1 MAFGSGLLLTAAL
14 ASVPGVDGG
23 APPRREPLL
32 APRPAAAG
40 IAPVTRRAEPNPSR
54 EPLIAPRPAR
64 RVPERVPSPVTP
76 AAAMLPAEP
85 AVGTGVLAAEAET
98 VAEPG
103 PPRTPDLLTPPGFR
117 AVQFAGD
124 DLAHDVY
131 CLTHDA
137 TGAAVVSG
145 PGFVKRL
152 LDTDGDG
159 VADEAELF
167 ADGPETGAQG
177 MFFLGNDLLCVGD
190 GGLLRYRDADGDGVW
205 DGLNRTDL
213 AGEPVEPERFLK
225 FRTWGEHD
233 VHAVRRGP
241 DGWWYLI
248 AGNYSEVGAEFVTRS
263 TSPVPKAGPLAPAGG
278 VLMRFTP
285 DLTGG
290 EIVAHGMRNAY
301 DFAFHPHGD
310 VFTYDSDGEREVSLP
325 WYRPTRV
332 LALVPGSHAGWL
344 SRSVKRPADAPRM
357 PPVVCELGR
366 GSPTGVVCYRHT
378 AFPEELRDSIIV
390 ADWTFGR
397 VLALPLEQQGAGYD
411 ADPVSLMRSSGLS
424 GFAPT
429 SMSVGPGG
437 DLFVSVGGR
446 GTRGGVYR
454 LIYEGD
460 DLAATEGSV
469 ADDSEALPAVAAK
482 DSLIRVLA
490 APQPLSSWSRADWE
504 PLVREVGPAPLR
516 SAALDQSRPVG
527 QRVRAIEILTE
538 KYDGLPATVLPFFA
552 ADPEP
557 AVRARACWAHA
568 ARSPR
573 APDAAALAPFLAD
586 DSPRVR
592 RAALEAFAGT
602 TNSAGAG
609 VAAAVDPLAEN
620 LAHPD
625 RLVRAAAGRVIA
637 RLSAADLAPLARA
650 AHARGDA
657 ARVTFALGYLA
668 AHPRFDAA
676 AVRLGL
682 NVLEGDAA
690 PDVRR
695 DAVRLIQ
702 VALGDYGPGPGP
714 AQKGDGSAFE
724 GYTPGFDLGPH
735 ETELNPIVPRLS
747 KLLARRRQGREE
759 AAVDHELVRV
769 AAMIAPYN
777 PVILGELTSRLTE
790 TGEPAE
796 DLHHLFAAARLP
808 VERSVPQTAAI
819 AAALVRLDEKIA
831 ARGLNIDTNWEPRL
845 KELYDALHAEDP
857 RLAAAL
863 VDRPDLG
870 RPAHVALLANVP
882 AELVPQAR
890 AQFAAAAAAPDYE
903 WTGDVVFLLGGGED
917 GKESIRP
924 LYENRAVRSAVV
936 MNLANDPEPRDRPL
950 FVESLDSGD
959 LSVVTAALKA
969 LAALPPS
976 GGLPGGE
983 QASELAALAGLL
995 RRLPDDSRGRGL
1007 KGRTVALLRRG
1018 AGETFGFDED
1028 DPGSHAAAARRW
1040 TDYVAARF
1048 PELAP
1053 RGSAAAAERLARIDW
1068 EAGDAARGA
1077 AVFKS
1082 RACATCHGGR
1092 GAVGPDLAGAGA
1104 RYGRADRWTAI
1115 LDPSRDVPARYRTEL
1130 ILTADGRTLEGLVV
1144 YQSVDGV
1151 TLRDAQG
1158 RTWRVEA
1165 GDILERTEGTNS
1177 LMPSGL
1183 MDDAADAEWA
1193 DLEAYLRGL

>member
-1 MAFGSGLLLTAAL
+1 M
-14 ASVPGVDGG
+14 
-23 APPRREPLL
+23 
-32 APRPAAAG
+32 
-40 IAPVTRRAEPNPSR
+40 
-54 EPLIAPRPAR
+54 
-64 RVPERVPSPVTP
+64 
-76 AAAMLPAEP
+76 
-85 AVGTGVLAAEAET
+85 
-98 VAEPG
+98 
-103 PPRTPDLLTPPGFR
+103 
-117 AVQFAGD
+117 
-124 DLAHDVY
+124 
-131 CLTHDA
+131 
-137 TGAAVVSG
+137 
-145 PGFVKRL
+145 
-152 LDTDGDG
+152 
-159 VADEAELF
+159 
-167 ADGPETGAQG
+167 
-177 MFFLGNDLLCVGD
+177 GD
-190 GGLLRYRDADGDGVW
+190 GGLLRYLCDADGDG
-205 DGLNRTDL
+205 
-213 AGEPVEPERFLK
+213 EP
-225 FRTWGEHD
+225 
-233 VHAVRRGP
+233 
-241 DGWWYLI
+241 
-248 AGNYSEVGAEFVTRS
+248 GA
-263 TSPVPKAGPLAPAGG
+263 
-278 VLMRFTP
+278 
-285 DLTGG
+285 
-290 EIVAHGMRNAY
+290 
-301 DFAFHPHGD
+301 
-310 VFTYDSDGEREVSLP
+310 
-325 WYRPTRV
+325 
-332 LALVPGSHAGWL
+332 
-344 SRSVKRPADAPRM
+344 
-357 PPVVCELGR
+357 
-366 GSPTGVVCYRHT
+366 
-378 AFPEELRDSIIV
+378 
-390 ADWTFGR
+390 
-397 VLALPLEQQGAGYD
+397 LEQ
-411 ADPVSLMRSSGLS
+411 VLS
-424 GFAPT
+424 
-429 SMSVGPGG
+429 
-437 DLFVSVGGR
+437 
-446 GTRGGVYR
+446 
-454 LIYEGD
+454 
-460 DLAATEGSV
+460 
-469 ADDSEALPAVAAK
+469 
-482 DSLIRVLA
+482 
-490 APQPLSSWSRADWE
+490 APQPLSSWSRAEWE
-504 PLVREVGPAPLR
+504 PLVRELGPAPLR
-516 SAALDQSRPVG
+516 GAALNQSRPVG

-557 AVRARACWAHA
+557 AVRARACWAHGV
-568 ARSPR
+568 RSPE
-573 APDAAALAPFLAD
+573 APDAAALATFLAD

-602 TNSAGAG
+602 TDSAGAG

-637 RLSAADLAPLARA
+637 RLSSADLAPLARV

-657 ARVTFALGYLA
+657 ARATFALGYLA

-724 GYTPGFDLGPH
+724 GYTPGLDLAPH
-735 ETELNPIVPRLS
+735 EAELNPIVPRLS

-790 TGEPAE
+790 SSEPAE

-808 VERSVPQTAAI
+808 VERSVPQTEAV

-882 AELVPQAR
+882 ADLVPEAR
-890 AQFAAAAAAPDYE
+890 AKFAAAAAAPDYE
-903 WTGDVVFLLGGGED
+903 WTGDVVFLLGGGEN

-936 MNLANDPEPRDRPL
+936 MSLANDPAPRDRPL

-969 LAALPPS
+969 LAALPPG
-976 GGLPGGE
+976 GGLPE
-983 QASELAALAGLL
+983 EERAAELAALTGLL
-995 RRLPDDSRGRGL
+995 RRLPDDSRGPDL
-1007 KGRTVALLRRG
+1007 KERTVALLRRG
-1018 AGETFGFDED
+1018 AGESFGFDED
-1028 DPGSHAAAARRW
+1028 DPGSHAAAASRW
-1040 TDYVAARF
+1040 TEYVAARF

-1068 EAGDAARGA
+1068 ASGDAARGA
-1077 AVFKS
+1077 RVFKE

-1092 GAVGPDLAGAGA
+1092 GAVGPDLSGAGA

-1165 GDILERTEGTNS
+1165 EDILERSEGTNS
-1177 LMPSGL
+1177 LMPRGL
-1183 MDDAADAEWA
+1183 MDDAADADWA